1 MSEIIIINLE
11 SRLDQTLEAVKK
23 DLSTIRTGRA
33 KPSLVED
40 VKVEAYGTLMTI
52 KELATISA
60 PDTTLIVIAPWDRG
74 LVSAISSG
82 IQKSGLNIQPIVDG
96 ETIKISLPSLTQDRR
111 EELVKLVHSK
121 LESAKIMVRQVRT
134 DVKEEIEGHQG
145 ESGVSEDD
153 IKNWLVTMQKIIE
166 DYMARIEDMGKEKEK
181 ELMTL

>member
-1 MSEIIIINLE
+1 M
-11 SRLDQTLEAVKK
+11 
-23 DLSTIRTGRA
+23 
-33 KPSLVED
+33 
-40 VKVEAYGTLMTI
+40 
-52 KELATISA
+52 
-60 PDTTLIVIAPWDRG
+60 
-74 LVSAISSG
+74 
-82 IQKSGLNIQPIVDG
+82 DG